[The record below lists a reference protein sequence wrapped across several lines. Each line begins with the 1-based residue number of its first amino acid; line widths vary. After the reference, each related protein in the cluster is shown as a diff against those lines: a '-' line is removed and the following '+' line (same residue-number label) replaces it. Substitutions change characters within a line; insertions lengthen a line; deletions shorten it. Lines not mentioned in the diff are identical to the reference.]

1 MSRRINWDKINA
13 SKRRQRAAEPG
24 HYHRARVRL
33 NAQPRLITN
42 DRLLRVTRADG
53 FDAKAIWRWITGK
66 WVCVQADPDLAW
78 MKGLSPEI
86 AGKELVERKFSYR
99 WFRPSVDPKSKANV
113 HGLPRPN
120 RAGRGTLNI
129 KPHENRQAG
138 SGRIQPQ
145 RVKLREI
152 APSSTSAMAESEALK
167 HGSLRGSEREK
178 PLSGESSSASVSLR
192 STMPPVPTAVCPK
205 GQES

>member
-1 MSRRINWDKINA
+1 MSRRTNWDKINA
-13 SKRRQRAAEPG
+13 LRRRQRAAKPAP
-24 HYHRARVRL
+24 YYRARLRL
-33 NAQPRLITN
+33 NAQPRLSRC

-53 FDAKAIWRWITGK
+53 FDAKAVWRWITGK
-66 WVCVQADPDLAW
+66 WVCVQADPGLSW
-78 MKGLSPEI
+78 MKGLSPEVV
-86 AGKELVERKFSYR
+86 GKELAARKFSYR
-99 WFRPSVDPKSKANV
+99 WFRPSVKPKSQADV
-113 HGLPRPN
+113 HGLPRPH

-152 APSSTSAMAESEALK
+152 APSSTSAMAESAALK